1 MGLLDDV
8 LGHLQQNP
16 ATAPAGGASH
26 ADILGAITQM
36 LGHQGGV
43 GGLNG
48 LIQLFGQA
56 GLGHIVQS
64 WVGSGQNL
72 PISPAQ
78 LQQVLGPGVL
88 QGLAGKLNLSPDVL
102 TQQLSHSL
110 PMVVD
115 KLTPQGQVPAQDPLA
130 ALGGLLGGGGAGG
143 AADALGMLK
152 KLL

>member
-1 MGLLDDV
+1 MALLDEL

-16 ATAPAGGASH
+16 AAAPAGGASH
-26 ADILGAITQM
+26 ADLLGGITQM
-36 LGHQGGV
+36 LGGQGGV

-48 LIQLFGQA
+48 LVQMFSQA

-64 WVGSGQNL
+64 WIGTGQNL
-72 PISPAQ
+72 PISPGQ
-78 LQQVLGPGVL
+78 LQQVLGPGLL

-102 TQQLSHSL
+102 SQQLSHSL

-115 KLTPQGQVPAQDPLA
+115 KLTPQGQIPAQDPLA
-130 ALGGLLGGGGAGG
+130 ALGGMAGLG
-143 AADALGMLK
+143 DAMGMLK